1 MAITISAEKYA
12 KTINDIVLQGMCA
25 RDLVFDPTNWAGA
38 KTFHAPSLSIT
49 GFKDADAHDVAGSW
63 DDSSN
68 MVDNTY
74 TLTLYREKR
83 TRIDKTLIVDN
94 NYLPTVGNIENVFLK
109 TQAIPEFDARIFS
122 KIASSAIAD
131 AAAQTHTWYGTYLAR
146 ETVGTGITASNVFSK
161 LDNAFTQARIATYAA
176 EGRPVVCYVS
186 MDVWRLLRVSNEMQH
201 RMDII
206 VSDGKDGR
214 TVGTV
219 IGNINGV
226 RIIPVLDS
234 ERRFKTAY
242 NWNVSGG
249 GFAPASTNS
258 YNINFIVCVPGKV
271 AFVKKFDDIYLSSPG
286 ENNNGNKYGF
296 EQFAYF
302 DTFLFPNGYDN
313 MIDSIYVS
321 VQAA

>member
-12 KTINDIVLQGMCA
+12 KSINEIVLQGMCA

-68 MVDNTY
+68 LTDNTY
-74 TLTLYREKR
+74 TLTCYREKR

-94 NYLPTVGNIENVFLK
+94 NYLPVVGNIESTFLK

-122 KIASSAIAD
+122 KVASDAIAD
-131 AAAQTHTWYGTYLAR
+131 AALTANRKWLTDTLSSQ
-146 ETVGTGITASNVFSK
+146 TVGTDITENNVFSV
-161 LDNAFTQARIATYAA
+161 LDAAFTKARLATYQS
-176 EGRPVVCYVS
+176 EGRPLVCYVS
-186 MDVWRLLRVSNEMQH
+186 MAVWRLLRAAKEFTH

-214 TVGTV
+214 TVGTQ

-234 ERRFKTAY
+234 DRRFKTAY
-242 NWNVSGG
+242 NWNITGG
-249 GFAPASTNS
+249 GFAPATAAKA
-258 YNINFIVCVPGKV
+258 INYLVAVPGKV

-302 DTFLFPNGYDN
+302 DTFVFPNGYDN
-313 MIDSIYVS
+313 MIDSVHVS
-321 VQAA
+321 VEA